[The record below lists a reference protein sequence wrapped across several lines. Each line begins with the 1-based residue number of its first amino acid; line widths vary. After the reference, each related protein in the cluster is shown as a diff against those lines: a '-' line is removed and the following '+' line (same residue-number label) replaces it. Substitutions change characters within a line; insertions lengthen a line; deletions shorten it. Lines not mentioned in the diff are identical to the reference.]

1 MDKAREKHCGIKIF
15 YHFFLYLIVMFAI
28 VLPIKVNAEPTV
40 TKVFTQQGSPSVMW
54 YVSGMEGTLSE
65 VGAAIGTIP
74 CEVVTCGKIREESDL
89 AFRTI
94 VLLDNSLSISQPN
107 REKAKEL
114 VSQVIQNHVERETFE
129 IYTFSTELH
138 QIGSGTNYDEL
149 ILAVQNVA
157 FENQDAYLIECVAQI
172 LSDIG
177 KDRAQYYNR
186 ILLISDGV
194 DDNVSGRTFS
204 ELMNMLE
211 DDDYRCPIH
220 TIASIW
226 EKDKTGVKDLSALSR
241 KVGAQSFILDEYE
254 DVSQI
259 VSQIDLDYDADYFMF
274 DLPLEEKDGTVKLL
288 QLEVNTSQG
297 TFRVTREI
305 NTPIRTQEEEDFLN
319 EQVQTDTEDETDIV
333 EEVEDQQITEAQR
346 RVLVIVEPDGQEETE
361 AKSEL
366 ETSSGKYP
374 LSVFIGIGI
383 GLLALL
389 LALLLLRT
397 IRRRRK
403 SVWDERDDD
412 FDYWKQNENDRR
424 QKDTVEDREQREM
437 TCMEEHPDSHNGDTV
452 GMWDNIGGGSG
463 KNIIL
468 NGIDN
473 NSHYDFVLRYETLIG
488 RDSLCSVVLKD
499 KKVSRKHC
507 QLTAREEELYIE
519 DMGSKNGTFVNGE
532 RVIGE
537 MPIHPGDILKVGDTS
552 FKVGVI

>member
-1 MDKAREKHCGIKIF
+1 
-15 YHFFLYLIVMFAI
+15 
-28 VLPIKVNAEPTV
+28 
-40 TKVFTQQGSPSVMW
+40 
-54 YVSGMEGTLSE
+54 
-65 VGAAIGTIP
+65 
-74 CEVVTCGKIREESDL
+74 
-89 AFRTI
+89 
-94 VLLDNSLSISQPN
+94 
-107 REKAKEL
+107 
-114 VSQVIQNHVERETFE
+114 
-129 IYTFSTELH
+129 
-138 QIGSGTNYDEL
+138 
-149 ILAVQNVA
+149 
-157 FENQDAYLIECVAQI
+157 
-172 LSDIG
+172 
-177 KDRAQYYNR
+177 
-186 ILLISDGV
+186 
-194 DDNVSGRTFS
+194 
-204 ELMNMLE
+204 
-211 DDDYRCPIH
+211 
-220 TIASIW
+220 
-226 EKDKTGVKDLSALSR
+226 
-241 KVGAQSFILDEYE
+241 
-254 DVSQI
+254 
-259 VSQIDLDYDADYFMF
+259 MF

-319 EQVQTDTEDETDIV
+319 EQVQTDTEDGTDIV
-333 EEVEDQQITEAQR
+333 EEVEDQPITEAPK

-424 QKDTVEDREQREM
+424 QKDTDEEREQREM
-437 TCMEEHPDSHNGDTV
+437 TYMEEHPDSHNGDTV

-537 MPIHPGDILKVGDTS
+537 MPIHSGDILKVGDTS

>member
-1 MDKAREKHCGIKIF
+1 MNRAKERHSRIKIF
-15 YHFFLYLIVMFAI
+15 YHFFLYSIVMFAI

-40 TKVFTQQGSPSVMW
+40 TRVFTQQGSPSVMW
-54 YVSGMEGTLSE
+54 YVSGMEGTLGE

-74 CEVVTCGKIREESDL
+74 CEIVACGKIREESDL

-114 VSQVIQNHVERETFE
+114 VSQVIKNHAERETFE

-177 KDRAQYYNR
+177 KDGAQYYNR

-204 ELMNMLE
+204 ELMDMLE

-241 KVGAQSFILDEYE
+241 KVGAQSFIIDEYE
-254 DVSQI
+254 DISQI
-259 VSQIDLDYDADYFMF
+259 VSQIDSDYDADYFMF

-297 TFRVTREI
+297 TFRVAREI
-305 NTPIRTQEEEDFLN
+305 NTPTRTQEEEDFLN
-319 EQVQTDTEDETDIV
+319 EQVQTDTEDGTDIV
-333 EEVEDQQITEAQR
+333 EEVEDQPITEAPK
-346 RVLVIVEPDGQEETE
+346 RVLVIVEPDVQEETE

-366 ETSSGKYP
+366 ETSSRKYP

-383 GLLALL
+383 GVAALL
-389 LALLLLRT
+389 LALLLLLIT
-397 IRRRRK
+397 RRRRK
-403 SVWDERDDD
+403 SVWDDD

-424 QKDTVEDREQREM
+424 QKDTDEEREQREM
-437 TCMEEHPDSHNGDTV
+437 TYMEEHPDSHNGDTV

-488 RDSLCSVVLKD
+488 RDSLCTVVLKD

-507 QLTAREEELYIE
+507 QLIAREEELYIE

-537 MPIHPGDILKVGDTS
+537 MPIHSGDILKVGDTS

>member
-1 MDKAREKHCGIKIF
+1 MKRAKERHSRIKIF
-15 YHFFLYLIVMFAI
+15 YHFFLYSIVMFAI

-40 TKVFTQQGSPSVMW
+40 TRVFTQQGSPSVMW
-54 YVSGMEGTLSE
+54 YVSGMEGTLGE

-74 CEVVTCGKIREESDL
+74 CEIVACGKIREESDL

-114 VSQVIQNHVERETFE
+114 VSQVIKNHAERETFE
-129 IYTFSTELH
+129 IYTFSTEHH

-177 KDRAQYYNR
+177 KDGAQYYNR

-204 ELMNMLE
+204 ELMDMLE

-241 KVGAQSFILDEYE
+241 KVGAQSFIIDEYE
-254 DVSQI
+254 DISQI
-259 VSQIDLDYDADYFMF
+259 VSQIDSDYDADYFMF

-297 TFRVTREI
+297 TFRVAREI
-305 NTPIRTQEEEDFLN
+305 NTPTRTQEEEDFLN
-319 EQVQTDTEDETDIV
+319 EQVQTDTEDGTDIV
-333 EEVEDQQITEAQR
+333 EEVEDQPITEAPK

-383 GLLALL
+383 GVAALL
-389 LALLLLRT
+389 LALLLLLIT
-397 IRRRRK
+397 RRRRK
-403 SVWDERDDD
+403 SVWDDD

-424 QKDTVEDREQREM
+424 QKDTDEEREQREM
-437 TCMEEHPDSHNGDTV
+437 TYMEEHPDSHNGDTV

-488 RDSLCSVVLKD
+488 RDSLCTVVLKD

-507 QLTAREEELYIE
+507 QLIAREEELYIE

-537 MPIHPGDILKVGDTS
+537 MPIHSGDILKVGDTS

>member
-1 MDKAREKHCGIKIF
+1 MNRAKERHSRIKIF
-15 YHFFLYLIVMFAI
+15 YHFFLYSIVMFAI
-28 VLPIKVNAEPTV
+28 VLPIKVNAEPMV
-40 TKVFTQQGSPSVMW
+40 TRVFTQQGSPSVMW
-54 YVSGMEGTLSE
+54 YVSGMEGTLGE

-74 CEVVTCGKIREESDL
+74 CEIVACGKIREESDL

-114 VSQVIQNHVERETFE
+114 VSQVIKNHAERETFE

-177 KDRAQYYNR
+177 KDGAQYYNR

-204 ELMNMLE
+204 ELMDMLE

-241 KVGAQSFILDEYE
+241 KVGAQSFIIDEYE
-254 DVSQI
+254 DISQI
-259 VSQIDLDYDADYFMF
+259 VSQIDSDYDADYFMF

-297 TFRVTREI
+297 TFRVAREI
-305 NTPIRTQEEEDFLN
+305 NTPTRTQEEEDFLN
-319 EQVQTDTEDETDIV
+319 EQVQTDTEDGTDIV
-333 EEVEDQQITEAQR
+333 EEVEDQPITEAPK
-346 RVLVIVEPDGQEETE
+346 RVLVIVEPDVQEETE

-366 ETSSGKYP
+366 ETSSRKYP

-383 GLLALL
+383 GVAALL
-389 LALLLLRT
+389 LALLLLLIT
-397 IRRRRK
+397 RRRRK
-403 SVWDERDDD
+403 SVWDDD

-424 QKDTVEDREQREM
+424 QKDTDEEREQREM
-437 TCMEEHPDSHNGDTV
+437 TYMEEHPDSHNGDTV

-488 RDSLCSVVLKD
+488 RDSLCTVVLKD

-507 QLTAREEELYIE
+507 QLIAREEELYIE

-537 MPIHPGDILKVGDTS
+537 MPIHSGDILKVGDTS